1 MIRAFTLMESLTT
14 LFVSSFVIVIF
25 AGSVRTTIVNIQ
37 DTIFFWEFEALYRDS
52 QILAVNSQQEIQ
64 LQLTDEQLSNGYQ
77 SVKVPKGIDVVTE
90 RTIVFDKNG
99 GNSSLAKLSFATEN
113 KTVSYQLYIGSGRYK
128 KSEN

>member
-25 AGSVRTTIVNIQ
+25 AGSVRTTIANIQ

-99 GNSSLAKLSFATEN
+99 GNSSLTKLSFATEN
-113 KTVSYQLYIGSGRYK
+113 KTVSYLSLIHI
-128 KSEN
+128 